1 MRKLITDETLAYSKA
16 FVFVMENFTRILKA
30 GQCEHTICFGNGSS
44 VTYMMEDDTVIGA
57 CVYEFDMVKKQAYI
71 YTAGVEPVYRSRG
84 VYQEIY
90 DEVEKIARS
99 KGMKVINSS
108 VHIDNQ
114 AMLASAVKN
123 GRMLTHYRT
132 TKVL

>member
-1 MRKLITDETLAYSKA
+1 MRKIITDETLAYSKA

-30 GQCEHTICFGNGSS
+30 GQCEHTICFGNGSR
-44 VTYMMEDDTVIGA
+44 VTYMLDDDIVIGA
-57 CVYEFDMVKKQAYI
+57 CVYEFDDVKKQAYI
-71 YTAGVEPVYRSRG
+71 YTAGVDSIHRNKG
-84 VYQEIY
+84 IYQEIY
-90 DEVEKIARS
+90 NEVEKLARQN
-99 KGMKVINSS
+99 GMKVINSS

-114 AMLASAVKN
+114 AMLAAAVKN